1 MMGWTTRA
9 PHMNRIFRAMVVG
22 ATALTL
28 AARAET
34 PADVLKKPLPPVI
47 DPAAI
52 DHSVEPCLD
61 FYQYAC
67 GAG

>member
-34 PADVLKKPLPPVI
+34 PADVLKKPLPP
-47 DPAAI
+47 
-52 DHSVEPCLD
+52 
-61 FYQYAC
+61 
-67 GAG
+67 